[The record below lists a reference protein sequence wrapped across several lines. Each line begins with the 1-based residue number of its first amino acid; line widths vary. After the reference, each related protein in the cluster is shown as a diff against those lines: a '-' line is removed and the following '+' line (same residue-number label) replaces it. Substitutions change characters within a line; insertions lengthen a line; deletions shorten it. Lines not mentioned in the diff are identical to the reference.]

1 MDYSSQGRKE
11 LDTTERLHFHF
22 LCIHTQFRIQQSS
35 IACLYPQE
43 MPLSLD
49 SYQILDQRFSPLS
62 PTMMCVY
69 VHFTQHFS
77 AVMKLKSSLV
87 NQNSAEAISTTP
99 LYVLQDCNHYS
110 AILKPLFLFHIQNFI
125 LQLSSIATHLCPSV
139 YLVSFQKTAISA
151 YSGTYWQIHLGV
163 LIHFPGFLKINEQ
176 KMDKI
181 YMMILPTMQ

>member
-1 MDYSSQGRKE
+1 MIHLTPCYVSIHSSESNKE
-11 LDTTERLHFHF
+11 VQLA
-22 LCIHTQFRIQQSS
+22 CI
-35 IACLYPQE
+35 PQE

-49 SYQILDQRFSPLS
+49 SYQILDQKFAPLS

-139 YLVSFQKTAISA
+139 YLVSFQKTAIPA
-151 YSGTYWQIHLGV
+151 YNGTYWQIHLGV